1 MIGGCK
7 CTKLLN
13 AIANAPERF
22 FEHFLRLLFG
32 SHNLFHF
39 VLYASHLRRIVNVE
53 VVVDELDILAGRE
66 RPVLAFNLGN
76 AHAAVEFRH
85 SVRRAVDAFGL
96 PSVANPRSVGLTS
109 CFYSILQPYSGCC

>member
-32 SHNLFHF
+32 SHNLCHF
-39 VLYASHLRRIVNVE
+39 VLYACHVRRVVNVQ
-53 VVVDELDILAGRE
+53 VVVDELNILAGRE
-66 RPVLAFNLGN
+66 RPVFAFKFAD
-76 AHAAVEFRH
+76 AHAAVEVQHF
-85 SVRRAVDAFGL
+85 VRRAVDAFGL